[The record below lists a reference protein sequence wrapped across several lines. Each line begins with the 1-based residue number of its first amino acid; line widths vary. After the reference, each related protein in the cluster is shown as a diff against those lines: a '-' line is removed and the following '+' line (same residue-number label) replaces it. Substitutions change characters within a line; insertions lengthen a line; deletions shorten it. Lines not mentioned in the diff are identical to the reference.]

1 MPIDDEFIRDIKKVV
16 KTLGTQSKVG
26 DLCGVEASAISKIIH
41 SKIQSVPKP
50 LHKRLTMLIG
60 KSKEEIKAIED
71 KMLEDIRKENEIQK
85 KEGLKRKAQIIKDRE
100 DRIKS
105 IKVGK
110 SYRVTF
116 LGKDE
121 KFNRLTQVLEGKVV
135 EISDRFF
142 LLKSEHYN
150 FTVSKVDVA
159 YEFVQIKELRK

>member
-1 MPIDDEFIRDIKKVV
+1 M
-16 KTLGTQSKVG
+16 GTQSKVG

-60 KSKEEIKAIED
+60 KSKEEIKVIED

-85 KEGLKRKAQIIKDRE
+85 RKELKRKAQIVKDRGS
-100 DRIKS
+100 RLKS

-121 KFNRLTQVLEGKVV
+121 KFNRLTQVLEGRVIK
-135 EISDRFF
+135 IADRFF
-142 LLKSEHYN
+142 LLKGKHYN
-150 FTVSKVDVA
+150 FTVSKVDIA
-159 YEFVQIKELRK
+159 YEFVQIKELGK